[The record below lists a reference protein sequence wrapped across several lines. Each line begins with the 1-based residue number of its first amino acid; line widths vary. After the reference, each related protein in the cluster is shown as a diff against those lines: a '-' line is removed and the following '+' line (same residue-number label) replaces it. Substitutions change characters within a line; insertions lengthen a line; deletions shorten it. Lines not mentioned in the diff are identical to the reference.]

1 MSSRRNLY
9 IGFDVGSTTVK
20 AVVIDIDKDEI
31 IWADYQRHDTKQP
44 EKSLELLK
52 KLENDCDID
61 DPSKVRCFITGSG
74 GANIGKHIG
83 AKFVQEVNAVS
94 LAVEK
99 LYPATHSVIEL
110 GGQDAKIIIFKPDEE
125 TGKKKKIPSMNDK
138 CAGGT
143 GAVIDKINAKLKIP
157 AEELC
162 NMGYYNLRLH
172 PVAGKCG
179 VFAETDIN
187 GLQKSGVPA
196 DQLMAS
202 LFESIIQQNISVLT
216 RGHTLMPEVLLLG
229 GPNCYIKGMKECWKF
244 NIPKIWEERKVK
256 LPEGVAPE
264 DLIKVPDNAQY
275 FAAIGAIEFGK
286 EEESHIG
293 VYNGWKNLEH
303 YILVGREEEK
313 KKLSGGN
320 TTGLSKDD
328 EELDIF
334 KEKYRVKKFI
344 PAKFKAGEV
353 VRGFIGIDGGST
365 STKAALV
372 SSDREVL
379 VKAYQLSKG
388 NPIEDTIEILDK
400 LKMQVEEQGAT
411 LEVLGVGTTGYA
423 KDILKDVLHADVA
436 LVETV
441 AHTQAGLHFYPDT
454 DVICDVGGQDIKIII
469 LNQGR
474 VVDFKL
480 NTQCSAGN
488 GYFLQSTAQGFGY
501 AVEEFADKAFSAKT
515 FPMFGYGCAV
525 FMQSDIVDFQRQ
537 GWKAEEIMAGL
548 ANVLPKNIWLYVSQI
563 PNLAKLGST
572 FVLQGGTQHNLAA
585 VKTQVDF
592 IEERFKGSGISPKV
606 HVHMHTGEAGA
617 IGCGIE
623 AVRLYENGHR
633 TSFIGL
639 DRVSKILYKTTREES
654 TRCYFCKNKC
664 LRTFIDVKTD
674 LIAAEKFEEEKK
686 IFVETNIIEP
696 DKIVNPK
703 SKVPM
708 TEGTQRLIIA
718 TCEKGTVEDIAEM
731 RGIKDGLDNI
741 KKENPNI
748 VDKAAKDAW
757 KNYNPE
763 IKTNIPEEP
772 KGIFVSRKQKEEFNK
787 RKVLFE
793 KRKKLIIGIPRILNM
808 YQHTPFFTAYFEA
821 LGIMPGNFVYSE
833 YTSEEMYKAGA
844 KRGSIDPCFPSKV
857 AIPHIHNLLYV
868 QHKKKKL
875 DFIFSPIVDNMPSDL
890 EFVQAHNACPTIT
903 ATIEAAKAAFTKE
916 GDLFKEFGV
925 EYLCPYIQLFNEQLT
940 SKQLF
945 DFFKDRLGISEEENI
960 NAVKEGYK
968 AYNNFMN
975 ELKSESR
982 NVLDRLERENKIG
995 IVVLARPYHNDP
1007 GINHEILEEF
1017 QKLGYPVFYQDALP
1031 TDKDLLDRLFGD
1043 EVRAGIIKSPLD
1055 ISDVWKNSYSENT
1068 SRKVW
1073 AAKFAAR
1080 HPNLVALELSSF
1092 KCGHDAPIYTVIQE
1106 IIENSGTPYF
1116 SFKDIDENKPAGS
1129 IKIRVETIGYF
1140 LKRYREDMV
1149 KKEEKVKSIEDRLRD
1164 FEEKIRK
1171 NLELQERLKKNHTR
1185 EISYFHDNT
1194 SKPVIIPP
1202 EEIKVIEWD
1211 TVQN

>member
-1 MSSRRNLY
+1 MSSKRNLS

-20 AVVIDIDKDEI
+20 AVVIDTDSDVI
-31 IWADYQRHDTKQP
+31 IWSDYQRHDTKQP

-52 KLENDCDID
+52 RIEEECDIRN
-61 DPSKVRCFITGSG
+61 PSEVRCFITGSG
-74 GANIGKHIG
+74 GSNIGKHIG
-83 AKFVQEVNAVS
+83 GKFVQEVNAVS

-110 GGQDAKIIIFKPDEE
+110 GGQDAKIIIFKPDAE

-157 AEELC
+157 ADELC
-162 NMGYYNLRLH
+162 NMGYYDLRLH

-229 GPNCYIKGMKECWKF
+229 GPNCYIKGMKDCWKY

-256 LPEGVAPE
+256 LPPGVPPE
-264 DLIKVPDNAQY
+264 DLIKVPENAQY
-275 FAAIGAIEFGK
+275 FAAIGAVEFGK
-286 EEESHIG
+286 DEESHIG
-293 VYNGWKNLEH
+293 VYKGWKDLEH

-313 KKLSGGN
+313 KKFSGGN
-320 TTGLSKDD
+320 TTGLSKD
-328 EELDIF
+328 EAELNSF
-334 KEKYRVKKFI
+334 KEKHKVEKFI
-344 PAKFKAGEV
+344 PAVFQKGQV
-353 VRGFIGIDGGST
+353 VQGFIGIDGGST

-372 SSDREVL
+372 SLDKEVL

-388 NPIEDTIEILDK
+388 NPIEDTIEILGK
-400 LKMQVEEQGAT
+400 IREQVEDQGAT

-501 AVEEFADKAFSAKT
+501 TVEEFADKAFSAKT
-515 FPMFGYGCAV
+515 YPTFGYGCAV

-563 PNLAKLGST
+563 PNLAKLGTT

-592 IEERFKGSGISPKV
+592 IEDRFKGSGITPQVFV
-606 HVHMHTGEAGA
+606 HKHTGEAGA

-623 AVRLYENGHR
+623 AARLYHNGKR
-633 TSFIGL
+633 TEFIGL
-639 DRVSKILYKTTREES
+639 ERVSKILFKTTREES

-664 LRTFIDVKTD
+664 LRTFIDVKTELIPEENLEVERKKFVEMNVIEPN
-674 LIAAEKFEEEKK
+674 LIA
-686 IFVETNIIEP
+686 
-696 DKIVNPK
+696 NPK

-708 TEGTQRLIIA
+708 AEGTQRLIIA
-718 TCEKGTVEDIAEM
+718 TCEKGTVEDIADM
-731 RGIKDGLDNI
+731 RGIKEGLDDI
-741 KKENPNI
+741 KKENPNMI
-748 VDKAAKDAW
+748 EVAAKDAW
-757 KNYNPE
+757 ITYHPQIVAGMTEEKKGFFKSKKQEPE
-763 IKTNIPEEP
+763 NQQR
-772 KGIFVSRKQKEEFNK
+772 SAALDR
-787 RKVLFE
+787 
-793 KRKKLIIGIPRILNM
+793 RKKIVVGIPRVLNM
-808 YQHTPFFTAYFEA
+808 YQHTPFFTAYLEA
-821 LGIMPGNFVYSE
+821 LGIMPGNFVFSE
-833 YTSEEMYKAGA
+833 FTSEEMYKAGA

-868 QHKKKKL
+868 QHKKKKI
-875 DFIFSPIVDNMPSDL
+875 DFLFSPIINDMPSDL
-890 EFVQAHNACPTIT
+890 EFAQAHTACPTIT

-925 EYLCPYIQLFNEQLT
+925 EYLCPFIELSNEQLT
-940 SKQLF
+940 ARQLF
-945 DFFKDRLGISEEENI
+945 ECFVDILGLNAEENKR
-960 NAVKEGYK
+960 AVMEGYK
-968 AYNNFMN
+968 AYYKFIND
-975 ELKSESR
+975 LKSESGK
-982 NVLDRLERENKIG
+982 VIEKLEKEDKIG

-1017 QKLGYPVFYQDALP
+1017 QKLGYPVLYQDALP
-1031 TDKDLLDRLFGD
+1031 TDSEILDRLFGD
-1043 EVRAGIIKSPLD
+1043 EVKAGLIRSPFD

-1073 AAKFAAR
+1073 AAKYTAR

-1092 KCGHDAPIYTVIQE
+1092 KCGHDAPIYTVVQE
-1106 IIENSGTPYF
+1106 IVESSGTPYF

-1140 LKRYREDMV
+1140 LKRYREDMLV
-1149 KKEEKVKSIEDRLRD
+1149 KKNKISGIEEKLKEFEQKIRMNLDLQSRLR
-1164 FEEKIRK
+1164 K
-1171 NLELQERLKKNHTR
+1171 NEV
-1185 EISYFHDNT
+1185 NT
-1194 SKPVIIPP
+1194 SFNISESPKQQVIIPV
-1202 EEIKVIEWD
+1202 EDIKIREMESV
-1211 TVQN
+1211 

>member
-1 MSSRRNLY
+1 MAEKRNY
-9 IGFDVGSTTVK
+9 SIGFDVGSTTVK
-20 AVVIDIDKDEI
+20 AVVIDTEKDEI
-31 IWADYQRHDTKQP
+31 IWSDYQRHDTKQP

-52 KLENDCDID
+52 AMERDLDLEG
-61 DPSKVRCFITGSG
+61 VTGMRCFITGSG
-74 GANIGKHIG
+74 GGNIGKHIG
-83 AKFVQEVNAVS
+83 GKFVQEVNAVS

-157 AEELC
+157 AAELS
-162 NMGYYNLRLH
+162 NMGYNDLRLH

-187 GLQKSGVPA
+187 GLQKSGVPS

-229 GPNCYIKGMKECWKF
+229 GPNCYIKGMKDCWKY
-244 NIPKIWEERKVK
+244 NIPKIWEERKVI
-256 LPEGVAPE
+256 LPQGVAPE

-275 FAAIGAIEFGK
+275 FAAIGAVEYGK
-286 EEESHIG
+286 EEEDHIG
-293 VYNGWKNLEH
+293 VYTGWKDLEH

-313 KKLSGGN
+313 KKMNGGN
-320 TTGLSKDD
+320 TTGLYATDN
-328 EELDIF
+328 ELAAF
-334 KEKYRVKKFI
+334 KEKHKIEKFI
-344 PAKFKAGEV
+344 PATFKPGEV
-353 VRGFIGIDGGST
+353 VRGCIGIDGGST

-372 SSDREVL
+372 SLDKEVL
-379 VKAYQLSKG
+379 IKAYQLSKG
-388 NPIEDTIEILDK
+388 NPIEDTIDILGNIQK
-400 LKMQVEEQGAT
+400 QVEDQGAT
-411 LEVLGVGTTGYA
+411 LEILGVGTTGYA
-423 KDILKDVLHADVA
+423 KDILKDVLQADVA

-441 AHTQAGLHFYPDT
+441 AHTQAGLHFYPET

-501 AVEEFADKAFSAKT
+501 TVEEFADKAFEAKT
-515 FPMFGYGCAV
+515 FPKFGYGCAV

-537 GWKAEEIMAGL
+537 GWRAEEIMAGL

-592 IEERFKGSGISPKV
+592 IEERFKGSGIEPKV
-606 HVHMHTGEAGA
+606 FVHKHTGEAGA

-623 AVRLYENGHR
+623 AARLYNNGKR
-633 TSFIGL
+633 TEFIGME
-639 DRVSKILYKTTREES
+639 RVSNILYKTTREES

-664 LRTFIDVKTD
+664 LRTFIDVKTEN
-674 LIAAEKFEEEKK
+674 IAPDKIEEEKK
-686 IFVETNIIEP
+686 KFIELTVIEP
-696 DKIVNPK
+696 EQIANPK

-708 TEGTQRLIIA
+708 ANGTQRLIIA
-718 TCEKGTVEDIAEM
+718 TCEKGTVEDVTDM
-731 RGIKDGLDNI
+731 RGIKQGIDDI
-741 KKENPNI
+741 KKSNPNI
-748 VDKAAKDAW
+748 IEEAAKNAW
-757 KNYNPE
+757 ISYKPE
-763 IKTNIPEEP
+763 IVAEPVSEP
-772 KGIFVSRKQKEEFNK
+772 KGIFISKKQKDEYSDRLAK
-787 RKVLFE
+787 FE
-793 KRKKLIIGIPRILNM
+793 LRSKLVIGIPRILNM
-808 YQHTPFFTAYFEA
+808 YQHTPFFTAYFES
-821 LGIMPGNFVYSE
+821 LGVKPGNFVYSE
-833 YTSEEMYKAGA
+833 FTTEEMYKAGA

-868 QHKKKKL
+868 QNKKKQI
-875 DFIFSPIVDNMPSDL
+875 DFIFSPIVDNMPSEL
-890 EFVQAHNACPTIT
+890 EFAQAHTACPTIT
-903 ATIEAAKAAFTKE
+903 ATVEAAKAAFIKE
-916 GDLFKEFGV
+916 GDLFEQFQT
-925 EYLCPYIQLFNEQLT
+925 EYVNPFIQLFNMQMTARQMFEC
-940 SKQLF
+940 F
-945 DFFKDRLGISEEENI
+945 ENRLGLTEEENM
-960 NAVKEGYK
+960 NAVKEGYI
-968 AYNNFMN
+968 AYNKFINN
-975 ELKSESR
+975 HKEKSHE
-982 NVLDRLERENKIG
+982 VLQRLEKEDKIG

-1017 QKLGYPVFYQDALP
+1017 QKLGYPVFYQDTLP
-1031 TDKDLLDRLFGD
+1031 TDEETLDKLFGD
-1043 EVRAGIIKSPLD
+1043 EIKAGIIRTAFD
-1055 ISDVWKNSYSENT
+1055 IEDVWKNSYSENT

-1073 AAKFAAR
+1073 AAKYTAR
-1080 HPNLVALELSSF
+1080 HPNLIALELSSF

-1106 IIENSGTPYF
+1106 IVEDSGTPYF
-1116 SFKDIDENKPAGS
+1116 SFKDIDENKPTGS

-1140 LKRYREDMV
+1140 LKRYREDIVM
-1149 KKEEKVKSIEDRLRD
+1149 KKEKEKSIEENLKE
-1164 FEEKIRK
+1164 FEMKIRK
-1171 NLELQERLKKNHTR
+1171 NLELQEKLNVMKKADPSIDRKNGSPTLV
-1185 EISYFHDNT
+1185 T
-1194 SKPVIIPP
+1194 V
-1202 EEIKVIEWD
+1202 EEIKILESVE
-1211 TVQN
+1211 